1 MIIEEK
7 NVGPKIDYTVTGTK
21 ITFRDDLTLDLAK
34 YERDFPVKLDICE
47 NRDGILYM
55 GLSDYYVAQLAIP
68 GRGYDYIADGVDE
81 EGNPKEVPMPVPF
94 DMSKVTLVLW
104 TVDGGVAND

>member
-7 NVGPKIDYTVTGTK
+7 NVGPKIDYAVTGTK
-21 ITFRDDLTLDLAK
+21 ITFRDELTLDLEK
-34 YERDFPVKLDICE
+34 YERDFPVNLDICE

-55 GLSDYYVAQLAIP
+55 GLSDYYVAQLVIP
-68 GRGYDYIADGVDE
+68 AREYDFIADGVDE

-94 DMSKVTLVLW
+94 DVDKVTLTLW
-104 TVDGGVAND
+104 AVEGGND